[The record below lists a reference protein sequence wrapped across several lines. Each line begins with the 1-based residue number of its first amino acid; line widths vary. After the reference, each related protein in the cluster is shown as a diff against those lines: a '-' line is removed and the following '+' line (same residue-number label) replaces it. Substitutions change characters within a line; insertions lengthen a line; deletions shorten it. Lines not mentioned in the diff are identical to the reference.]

1 MGNYQNKENIAIAQA
16 QVVAGQQL
24 ENKLNYFGIILVI
37 IAAIMGILL
46 CYAFKRGCASHA
58 REWLRK
64 EVLGVLARQPGTHSH
79 RHRIR
84 LAKRCCEMCKK
95 EKTNSE

>member
-46 CYAFKRGCASHA
+46 CYAIKRGCAGHA

-64 EVLGVLARQPGTHSH
+64 EVPGILARQPGTVGNPAHT
-79 RHRIR
+79 
-84 LAKRCCEMCKK
+84 A
-95 EKTNSE
+95 TATGYV